1 MELLDKITLKGLK
14 FYGRHGYYEQE
25 RKSGNQFE
33 IDVIASG
40 NFKAAIKNDDLSKT
54 FNYELVEKVAGAVFN
69 GKSEK
74 LIEKLCYQ
82 IGEDL
87 FEQSANVK
95 KLSVSVRKLHPPI
108 QTDADY
114 AEITMEWKR

>member
-14 FYGRHGYYEQE
+14 FYGRHGYYERE

-33 IDVIASG
+33 IDVIARG
-40 NFKAAIKNDDLSKT
+40 NFKESIKNDDLSKT
-54 FNYELVEKVAGAVFN
+54 FNYELVEQVAGAVFN

-87 FEQSANVK
+87 FKESINVK
-95 KLSVSVRKLHPPI
+95 KLSVSVRKLRPPI
-108 QTDADY
+108 QSDADY